1 MNLTFTNHPQHGP
14 RNNMGDIKAQAQR
27 DARFADKSGRNA
39 RSRVGAD
46 GVAQDI
52 QLGLRRP
59 SSKPVGHRVT
69 ASPVP
74 LTG

>member
-1 MNLTFTNHPQHGP
+1 MNITLTNHQQHSP
-14 RNNMGDIKAQAQR
+14 RNNMGDDTTQTQR
-27 DARFADKSGRNA
+27 DVGFAAISGPHARA
-39 RSRVGAD
+39 RAWTHGIEQ
-46 GVAQDI
+46 GI
-52 QLGLRRP
+52 QLALRWP

>member
-14 RNNMGDIKAQAQR
+14 RNNMGDITAQAQR
-27 DARFADKSGRNA
+27 DVRFAAISGRQA
-39 RSRVGAD
+39 RSRVGSC
-46 GVAQDI
+46 GIGQDI
-52 QLGLRRP
+52 QLALFQP
-59 SSKPVGHRVT
+59 SPKLVGRLAT

>member
-14 RNNMGDIKAQAQR
+14 RNNMGDITERAQR
-27 DARFADKSGRNA
+27 DVRFAAISGRQA
-39 RSRVGAD
+39 RSRVGSYAI
-46 GVAQDI
+46 GQDI
-52 QLGLRRP
+52 QLALRGP
-59 SSKPVGHRVT
+59 SSKPVGQRVT